1 MEKHEIALF
10 ERKRIAELLECLK
23 EHGQTIKDERSK
35 LWDSDE
41 NDAQGY
47 SVRDRLE
54 MLSLNVIGYLSGLDS
69 DKFLSKEP
77 EKVINHLHRLSIFNV
92 ECIMKWYPTA
102 AQEYPKIKHYFELL
116 DYIRL
121 LTIDY
126 IQRYRLPEPQ
136 QSEENEFTTF
146 AS

>member
-1 MEKHEIALF
+1 MEKYETEFF
-10 ERKRIAELLECLK
+10 ERERIAELLNRLNEHERTMK
-23 EHGQTIKDERSK
+23 EEFRK
-35 LWDSDE
+35 LWHSE
-41 NDAQGY
+41 IDAPGPY
-47 SVRDRLE
+47 FVWDRLE
-54 MLSLNVIGYLSGLDS
+54 ILSSDIRGYLSKIDS
-69 DKFLSKEP
+69 ERFISKEP

>member
-1 MEKHEIALF
+1 MEKHQTQLF
-10 ERKRIAELLECLK
+10 EKKRIAELLNRLE
-23 EHGQTIKDERSK
+23 EHKRTIKEERSK
-35 LWDSDE
+35 LRHNDE
-41 NDAQGY
+41 DDAQGY
-47 SVRDRLE
+47 TVLDRLE
-54 MLSLNVIGYLSGLDS
+54 ILSLKVMGYLSRIDS
-69 DKFLSKEP
+69 ENFISKEP

>member
-1 MEKHEIALF
+1 MEKHEVELF
-10 ERKRIAELLECLK
+10 ERKRIAELLNRLK
-23 EHGQTIKDERSK
+23 EHGRTMKDERSK
-35 LWDSDE
+35 LWD
-41 NDAQGY
+41 NDKNDTQGY
-47 SVRDRLE
+47 SVLDRLE
-54 MLSLNVIGYLSGLDS
+54 VLSLNVMGYLSGLDS
-69 DKFLSKEP
+69 EKFISKEP
-77 EKVINHLHRLSIFNV
+77 EKVVNHLHKLSIFNV
-92 ECIMKWYPTA
+92 ECIMKWYPSA

-146 AS
+146 VS

>member
-1 MEKHEIALF
+1 MDKNEIQLF
-10 ERKRIAELLECLK
+10 EKKRIAELLDRLN
-23 EHGQTIKDERSK
+23 EHWHTTKQERSK
-35 LWDSDE
+35 LWDNDE
-41 NDAQGY
+41 DDAQGY

-54 MLSLNVIGYLSGLDS
+54 ILSSDVIGYLSKIDS
-69 DKFLSKEP
+69 EKFISKEP
-77 EKVINHLHRLSIFNV
+77 EKVVNHLHKLSIFNV
-92 ECIMKWYPTA
+92 ECIMKWYPSA

-126 IQRYRLPEPQ
+126 IQRYRLLEPP

-146 AS
+146 VS